1 MCVPSGLT
9 QSYKDKETEAKVRD
23 FLQCGKFYL
32 RIGLVL
38 LKMRN
43 WTSQQAWRKE
53 SLVLEL
59 SLSFAALASGIIET
73 ENVWADNEGL
83 GKLSFEALVSLSKAL
98 QEEKTSSSDGG
109 MAPVISELEIS
120 DARSLENLSIQLLP
134 VVLPRLKEN
143 FKAGTRFI
151 NEENLAAAPK
161 TDDLPLAI
169 VSAHQLR
176 WFLKQVGGIPDLSY
190 HVNYALQVVLSLLEV
205 NHFLTEGTLPV
216 PGLMKCSAGCFHLSI
231 IKAHA
236 HVVIRYSTGYTR
248 TREVDGNGFA
258 DSSIIARNLSA
269 N

>member
-32 RIGLVL
+32 KIGLVL

-98 QEEKTSSSDGG
+98 QKEKTSNSDGG

-120 DARSLENLSIQLLP
+120 DVKSLENLSIQLLP

-190 HVNYALQVVLSLLEV
+190 HANYALQVVSSLLEM
-205 NHFLTEGTLPV
+205 NHFQLKV
-216 PGLMKCSAGCFHLSI
+216 FYQFH
-231 IKAHA
+231 
-236 HVVIRYSTGYTR
+236 V
-248 TREVDGNGFA
+248 
-258 DSSIIARNLSA
+258 
-269 N
+269 